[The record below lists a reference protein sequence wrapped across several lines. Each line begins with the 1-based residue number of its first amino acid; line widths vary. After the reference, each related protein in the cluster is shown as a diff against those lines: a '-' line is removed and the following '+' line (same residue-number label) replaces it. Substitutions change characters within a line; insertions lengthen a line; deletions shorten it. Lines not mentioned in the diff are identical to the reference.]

1 MGGPVPIGLSRFN
14 TWGGPAVGGPAGIKE
29 VAARAEVSVGTVSN
43 VLNRPDRVRPGT
55 RARVEA
61 AMADLGFVRNESARQ
76 LRAGSSR
83 IIAYVFLDA
92 GNPFFSDVARGAED
106 AGRENSLALIMC
118 SSNGDAVRE
127 DEYLGLLL
135 EQRVR
140 GVLITAID
148 YDSPRLRSLPSL
160 GVPVVLVDRQPT
172 GTQDWCSV
180 GVDDVHGG
188 DVAVAHLLEQGHTR
202 VAFVG
207 GPPSIAQVAAR
218 HEGALRALSS
228 AGRTPSDL
236 VVLET
241 DALTVACGR
250 EAGQRLVGL
259 PVRRRPTAVFCAND
273 LVALG
278 MLQQL
283 LQQGIS
289 VPDDIALVGY
299 DDIDFASAAAVPLTS
314 VRQPRQLLGRT
325 ATDLLL
331 TEAEGLPGHVHQQ
344 IQFTPELVVRD
355 SSRSRVARRTRTT

>member
-1 MGGPVPIGLSRFN
+1 MGWRRS
-14 TWGGPAVGGPAGIKE
+14 VGGPAGIKD
-29 VAARAEVSVGTVSN
+29 VAARAGVSVGTVSN
-43 VLNRPDRVRPGT
+43 VLNRPDRVRPAT

-106 AGRENSLALIMC
+106 AGREGGLALVMC
-118 SSNGDAVRE
+118 NSDGDAARE

-135 EQRVR
+135 EQRVH
-140 GVLITAID
+140 GVLITAMD
-148 YDSPRLRSLPSL
+148 YDSPRLRSLPAL
-160 GVPVVLVDRQPT
+160 GVPVVFVDRQPAAT
-172 GTQDWCSV
+172 KDWCSV

-188 DVAVAHLLEQGHTR
+188 DVAVTHLLEQGHRR

-207 GPPSIAQVAAR
+207 GTRSIAQVAAR
-218 HEGALRALSS
+218 HEGSLRALSS
-228 AGRTPSDL
+228 AGRPPGDL

-241 DALTVACGR
+241 EALTVAGGR

-259 PVRRRPTAVFCAND
+259 PARQRPTAVFCAND

-283 LQQGIS
+283 IQQGVS
-289 VPDDIALVGY
+289 VPDDVAIVGY

-325 ATDLLL
+325 ATELLL
-331 TEAEGLPGHVHQQ
+331 GEAARRPGHIHQQ
-344 IQFTPELVVRD
+344 IQFTPELVVRE
-355 SSRSRVARRTRTT
+355 SSTSRRSRSARTT